1 MSTTPKILAFAG
13 SLRSDSFNKLM
24 VRIAANGANQ
34 AGAETTYL
42 DLQEYPLPVY
52 DGDLEAAEGIPD
64 NAQKLKDLFRD
75 HHGLLI
81 ATPEYNSSISGGLKN
96 VIDWVSRPEEG
107 HPPLD
112 CFSGKVA
119 GIMAAAMGGM
129 GGMRALPHLRS
140 ILQNI
145 QVMVVP
151 RMVGLPAAHE
161 AFNGDG
167 TLKDDKKRNS
177 VEMIG
182 ADVSNLL
189 TKLLG

>member
-1 MSTTPKILAFAG
+1 MSTTPKILAFSG
-13 SLRSDSFNKLM
+13 SLRRDSFNKLM
-24 VRIAANGANQ
+24 VRIAADGASH

-52 DGDLEAAEGIPD
+52 DGDLEDLEGLPD
-64 NAQKLKDLFRD
+64 NAKKLKDLFRAHD
-75 HHGLLI
+75 GLLI
-81 ATPEYNSSISGGLKN
+81 ATPEYNSSISAALKN

-161 AFNGDG
+161 AFNADG
-167 TLKDDKKRNS
+167 TLKDDKKRES
-177 VEMIG
+177 VELIG
-182 ADVSNLL
+182 ADLANLL
-189 TKLLG
+189 TSILS